1 MIVALVLVVY
11 AAVASV
17 AMPSLMAGTKLAERA
32 PRLAIAV
39 WQAASFSVVASLLLA
54 VFVVVVPAHLVGHG
68 LADLFEACAELL
80 SSRIDLGSAATVTAL
95 TLGAVVCARMA
106 YTTIAVLWQS
116 RQARGRHG
124 DALALIGHHDAEL
137 DALVVDYDEG
147 LAYCLPGRN
156 GHAVITTG
164 ALGALTPAQ
173 VAAVLAHEHAH
184 LRGRHHLVLA
194 AAEALDRAFPGVPL
208 FRSGRSE
215 AARLIELLADD
226 VAARR
231 HERVDI
237 AAALVG
243 LATGRV
249 PAFTLGA
256 GGETALVRVLRM
268 LSPEAPLGRAER
280 LAGVFAVVL
289 LIGGPAAMAVMPGI
303 SEMIAHHG

>member
-1 MIVALVLVVY
+1 MIVALVLVAY
-11 AAVASV
+11 AAAASV
-17 AMPSLMAGTKLAERA
+17 AVPRVMARGNLAERA

-80 SSRIDLGSAATVTAL
+80 SFRIDLGSAAVAAL
-95 TLGAVVCARMA
+95 TFGAVVCVRVAS
-106 YTTIAVLWQS
+106 TTIAVLRRS
-116 RQARGRHG
+116 HQARGRHS
-124 DALALIGHHDAEL
+124 DALALIGRHDQEL
-137 DALVVDYDEG
+137 GALVVDYDEG

-164 ALGALTPAQ
+164 ALAALTPAQ

-208 FRSGRSE
+208 FRTGRSE

-249 PAFTLGA
+249 PAFALGA

-268 LSPEAPLGRAER
+268 LRPEAPLGRAER
-280 LAGVFAVVL
+280 LAGVLAVAL
-289 LIGGPAAMAVMPGI
+289 LIGGPAAMAVTPGI